1 MSTMQSV
8 KRPATVVLGMVM
20 FMATGV
26 HAQTDA
32 PAPHTTPADATPLD
46 TTTTAPAAP
55 TAAVT
60 FTTLEDAIAAIKR
73 PGTTLTPE
81 QITEA
86 ERSIS
91 AATQAGEAPHRV
103 KYAQSLLAARQND
116 FRQARDLMREVVKL
130 EPDNAIYRMT
140 HAGHAFMSISI
151 AGALDKLSLAEEGR
165 DAYLEALRIDAT
177 LIEPRVGLAEYYIQA
192 PGIAGGSWKKAGE
205 QAQALIDLPDGRG
218 EFLGYMMKAR
228 IAMERER
235 WKEMSENFTL
245 AETARGESASAFVAI
260 ISHANAL
267 LDKKEDAK
275 AALAQVQRA
284 MPLAPEGDSTA
295 LSVLGR
301 CKQELKDW
309 QGAADAFAQV
319 LAQKPDARLSR
330 LGYAASL
337 EKLGRQAEALQQY
350 REFTNRFPEGAQ
362 AEKAYAAI
370 ARLNRAGVR

>member
-1 MSTMQSV
+1 MQSM
-8 KRPATVVLGMVM
+8 KHPATVVLGMVM
-20 FMATGV
+20 FLTAGAF
-26 HAQTDA
+26 AQTEAPAAESTHANTAA
-32 PAPHTTPADATPLD
+32 PAPVATTPA
-46 TTTTAPAAP
+46 
-55 TAAVT
+55 VT
-60 FTTLEDAIAAIKR
+60 FATLEEAINAIKR

-81 QITEA
+81 EITEA
-86 ERSIS
+86 QRAIS
-91 AATQAGEAPHRV
+91 AATQADEAPHRV

-116 FRQARDLMREVVKL
+116 FRKARDLMREVVQL

-140 HAGHAFMSISI
+140 HAGHAFMSISG
-151 AGALDKLSLAEEGR
+151 AGTLDKMSLAEEGR
-165 DAYLEALRIDAT
+165 DAYLEALRIDSA
-177 LIEPRVGLAEYYIQA
+177 LIEPRIGLAEYYIQA

-218 EFLGYMMKAR
+218 EYFGYMMKAR

-245 AETARGESASAFVAI
+245 AETARGESASQFVAI

-275 AALAQVQRA
+275 AALAQAQRA
-284 MPLAPEGDSTA
+284 LPLAPAGDITA
-295 LSVLGR
+295 LAVLGR

-309 QGAADAFAQV
+309 QGAADAFSQV
-319 LAQKPDARLSR
+319 LAAKPEARVSR
-330 LGYAASL
+330 LGYAACL

-350 REFTNRFPEGAQ
+350 REFTARFPEGTE
-362 AEKAYAAI
+362 AEKAYSAI